1 MRLFPDLWWV
11 RIHCGREGDRPR
23 SAVVV
28 APPRG
33 VYPCPSVLDEFLG
46 SLQLPKPGR
55 HAGGGGFIA
64 LLALRAS
71 LFILPL
77 MRLLCLALL
86 ISIAEGSYLTATQ
99 AADQAPGAG
108 SQKANSLI
116 DSPEAA
122 LRKFRVAPGLKA
134 DFYAAEPDV
143 RNPVAFSINEQGRV
157 FVVESDRRRSSVFDI
172 RGHKDW
178 LEADFSFRTVQDRAD
193 FLKQQVSPTNPAAIK
208 RLTGNGGNG
217 SFADFNKDGV
227 TDWRDLEVQTERI
240 RLLEDTNGDGRADRA
255 SIFAEGFTNRIAG
268 VAAGVLAHGDDV
280 YFACIPD
287 LWKFSKTNSAA
298 ARTPLLSGFGV
309 HIAFGG
315 HDMHGLIM
323 GPDGKL
329 YWSIADRGVDTNLFA
344 RIKNPIP
351 GLTPELLAD
360 SGCVFRANPDGSDFE
375 VIAWG
380 LRNPQELAFDELG
393 NLFTADNNGD
403 GGDKAR
409 WHYVVEGA
417 DFGWRLGWQWHEARA
432 YQPKMGPW
440 NGERLWHLAESN
452 TAAYL
457 LPPLAHIGHG
467 PAGLAYNPGT
477 GLPAK
482 YARHFLMCDF
492 PGDVLMWTNIADG
505 ASFRIGSVQSL
516 VGDLGPTDVAFH
528 PDGGVL
534 VSDWFKTFDKTDMGR
549 LYRIHDPATD
559 ASPAVQEVK
568 RLLAEGMGRRSARE
582 LAKLLDHPDLRVRQQ
597 AQFALAKV
605 ENFGRLSRIASGSGN
620 RLARIHA
627 IFALSQIVESQP
639 RTEFVKELESLV
651 PLLKDPD
658 AEIRAQAARLMGKG
672 RLLAAQAELDALFHD
687 PEPRVQMFAMF
698 AYRDLFMGFGGG
710 GGHRHRLSA
719 LDSLKERVNRLIGSR
734 YFDVSGPSL
743 TWPMTSLKKALS
755 NSKPAEPFVLHAA
768 VSLLSQIGKIS
779 GPIPFR
785 PTVNNFATNAP
796 FSARMAVVQAYRRL
810 EDSSV
815 ASFLS
820 DGDAN
825 IALEAARAI
834 NDVPIIAAMPDLAR
848 LIVSL
853 PPAFTNLSS
862 ETAFFF
868 YRRVLNGNFRLGA
881 PTNAVALAT
890 FAARK
895 DVPEPLRIEALELL
909 ALWPNPP
916 ARDHFMG
923 LYRPLPPR
931 DGKPAEEA
939 LSAVAADLLADGT
952 KEVKLAAF
960 RAADSLNVVSVDLA
974 GLVANAE
981 QPMELRVEALRALA
995 RRKDPRLE
1003 STLASVESDRAEV
1016 IRLEVSK
1023 LRGGGD
1029 VAGLVKLLDNG
1040 SIAERR
1046 SALNRLAAMSGPEVD
1061 VNLVRQLDTLMAGTV
1076 AKELQLDVLEAA
1088 AKRPAL
1094 QAKLADWNARLPK
1107 DDALASFRPALF
1119 GGDAAEG
1126 RKLFIENQQIACF
1139 RCHKINGEGGDVGP
1153 DLTGLGEKKGREYL
1167 LESIVQPN
1175 RQIAA
1180 GYENVLL
1187 TMNNGAEYAGLVKS
1201 ETDAELVLN
1210 SPEDGVMTLK
1220 KVDIKTRLRGL
1231 SAMPE
1236 DLIANLSK
1244 RELRDLIEFLAVT
1257 N

>member
-1 MRLFPDLWWV
+1 M
-11 RIHCGREGDRPR
+11 
-23 SAVVV
+23 
-28 APPRG
+28 
-33 VYPCPSVLDEFLG
+33 
-46 SLQLPKPGR
+46 
-55 HAGGGGFIA
+55 A

-71 LFILPL
+71 LLILPL

-108 SQKANSLI
+108 SQKANSLV

-143 RNPVAFSINEQGRV
+143 RNPVAFSIDEQGRV

-172 RGHKDW
+172 RGYKDW
-178 LEADFSFRTVQDRAD
+178 LEADFSFRTVQERAE
-193 FLKQQVSPTNPAAIK
+193 FLKRQVSPTNPAAIK

-255 SIFAEGFTNRIAG
+255 SIFAEGFTNLIAG

-298 ARTPLLSGFGV
+298 VRTPLLSGFGV

-360 SGCVFRANPDGSDFE
+360 SGCVFRANPDGTDFE

-380 LRNPQELAFDELG
+380 LRNPQELAFDEFG

-409 WHYVVEGA
+409 WHYVVDGA

-482 YARHFLMCDF
+482 FDRHFLMCDF

-505 ASFRIGSVQSL
+505 ASFRIGPVQSL

-534 VSDWFKTFDKTDMGR
+534 VSDWFKTFDKTDKGR
-549 LYRIHDPATD
+549 LYRIHDSATD
-559 ASPAVQEVK
+559 ASPAVRDVK
-568 RLLAEGMGRRSARE
+568 RLLADGMGKRSARE
-582 LAKLLDHPDLRVRQQ
+582 LAKLLEHPDLRVRQQ
-597 AQFALAKV
+597 AQFALAKPD
-605 ENFGRLSRIASGSGN
+605 NFGRLSGIASGSGN

-627 IFALSQIVESQP
+627 IFALSQIVESPP
-639 RTEFVKELESLV
+639 RTEFVKEVEGLL
-651 PLLKDPD
+651 PLLEDED
-658 AEIRAQAARLMGKG
+658 AEVRAQAARLMGVG
-672 RLLAAQAELDALFHD
+672 RLLAAQAALDRLFAD
-687 PEPRVQMFAMF
+687 PDPRVQMFAMF
-698 AYRDLFMGFGGG
+698 AYRDLFSGFGGG
-710 GGHRHRLSA
+710 GGHRHRLLA
-719 LDSLKERVNRLIGSR
+719 LDSIKDRVNRLMGSR
-734 YFDVSGPSL
+734 YFNVSGPSL
-743 TWPMTSLKKALS
+743 RWPTATLTRILS
-755 NSKPAEPFVLHAA
+755 RPKPLEPYVQHAA
-768 VSLLSQIGKIS
+768 IMLLTQIGKTAGVAFTPNINS
-779 GPIPFR
+779 L
-785 PTVNNFATNAP
+785 ATNTSP
-796 FSARMAVVQAYRRL
+796 NARLMLLLAYRRL
-810 EDSSV
+810 NDFSV

-820 DGDAN
+820 DEDPK
-825 IALEAARAI
+825 IALEAARTI
-834 NDVPIIAAMPDLAR
+834 NDVSIESTMPDLAKW
-848 LIVSL
+848 IDGL
-853 PPAFTNLSS
+853 PPAFTSLSS

-868 YRRVLNGNFRLGA
+868 YRRVLNANFRLGA

-981 QPMELRVEALRALA
+981 QPVELRVEALRALA

-1016 IRLEVSK
+1016 MRLEVSK

-1029 VAGLVKLLDNG
+1029 VAGLVKLLESG

-1046 SALNRLAAMSGPEVD
+1046 SALNRLAATSGPEVD
-1061 VNLVRQLDTLMAGTV
+1061 ANLGRQLDTLMAGTV

-1088 AKRPAL
+1088 AKRPGL
-1094 QAKLADWNARLPK
+1094 KTKLSDWNARLPK

-1167 LESIVQPN
+1167 LKSIVQPN

-1220 KVDIKTRLRGL
+1220 KSDIKSRIRGL

-1236 DLIANLSK
+1236 DIIANLSK

>member
-1 MRLFPDLWWV
+1 MEILLRAHRLALLPL
-11 RIHCGREGDRPR
+11 
-23 SAVVV
+23 
-28 APPRG
+28 
-33 VYPCPSVLDEFLG
+33 
-46 SLQLPKPGR
+46 LPK
-55 HAGGGGFIA
+55 
-64 LLALRAS
+64 LEV
-71 LFILPL
+71 
-77 MRLLCLALL
+77 MRLLCLLVLMSGLVVDSWTLL
-86 ISIAEGSYLTATQ
+86 R

-108 SQKANSLI
+108 AQKANSLV
-116 DSPEAA
+116 DTPEAA
-122 LRKFRVAPGLKA
+122 VRKFRVAPGLKA
-134 DFYAAEPDV
+134 DVFATEPDV
-143 RNPVAFSINEQGRV
+143 RNPVAFSIDERGRV
-157 FVVESDRRRSSVFDI
+157 FVAESDRRRSSVFDI

-178 LEADFSFRTVQDRAD
+178 LEADFSFRTVRDRTE

-227 TDWRDLEVQTERI
+227 VDWRDLEVQTERI
-240 RLLEDTNGDGRADRA
+240 RLLEDTNGDGRAGRA
-255 SIFAEGFTNRIAG
+255 SVFAEGFTNIIAG

-287 LWKFSKTNSAA
+287 LWKLSRTNSAA
-298 ARTPLLSGFGV
+298 KRAPLLSGFGV

-329 YWSIADRGVDTNLFA
+329 YWSIADRGIDTNLFA

-360 SGCVFRANPDGSDFE
+360 SGCVFRANPDGTDFE

-380 LRNPQELAFDELG
+380 LRNPQELAFDEFG

-417 DFGWRLGWQWHEARA
+417 DFGWRLGWQWHDARA

-457 LPPLAHIGHG
+457 LPALAHIGHG

-482 YARHFLMCDF
+482 YDRHFLMCDF
-492 PGDVLMWTNIADG
+492 PGDVLMWTNVADG
-505 ASFRIGSVQSL
+505 ASFRIGPVQSL

-534 VSDWFKTFDKTDMGR
+534 VSDWFKTFDKTDKGR

-568 RLLAEGMGRRSARE
+568 RLLADGMARRSARE
-582 LAKLLDHPDLRVRQQ
+582 LAKLLEHPDLRVRQQ
-597 AQFALAKV
+597 AQFALAKPD
-605 ENFGRLSRIASGSGN
+605 NLGRLSGIASESEN

-627 IFALSQIVESQP
+627 IFALAQIVERNP

-658 AEIRAQAARLMGKG
+658 AEIRAQAARLMGTG

-687 PEPRVQMFAMF
+687 PEPRVQMFAML
-698 AYRDLFMGFGGG
+698 AYRDLFSGFGGG

-719 LDSLKERVNRLIGSR
+719 LDSVKDRVNRLIGSR

-743 TWPMTSLKKALS
+743 TWPVASLKKVMA
-755 NSKPAEPFVLHAA
+755 NSKPAEPYVLHAA

-796 FSARMAVVQAYRRL
+796 FSTRMAVVQAYRRL

-820 DGDAN
+820 DADAK

-834 NDVPIIAAMPDLAR
+834 NDVPIVAAMPDLAR
-848 LIVSL
+848 LIDSL

-868 YRRVLNGNFRLGA
+868 YRRVLNANFRLGA
-881 PTNAVALAT
+881 PTNATALAA
-890 FAARK
+890 FAAQK

-909 ALWPNPP
+909 SLWTNPP

-923 LYRPLPPR
+923 LHRPLLPR
-931 DGKPAEEA
+931 DGKPATDA
-939 LSAVAADLLADGT
+939 LSAVLAGLLSDGS
-952 KEVKLAAF
+952 KELKLAAF
-960 RAADSLNVVSVDLA
+960 LSADSLNVGSVDVA
-974 GLVANAE
+974 GLAANAE
-981 QPMELRVEALRALA
+981 QPVELRVEALRALA
-995 RRKDPRLE
+995 RRKDPRLA
-1003 STLASVESDRAEV
+1003 STLASVESDPAEAL
-1016 IRLEVSK
+1016 RLEVSK

-1029 VAGLVKLLDNG
+1029 VAGLVKLLGSG

-1046 SALNRLAAMSGPEVD
+1046 SALNRLAAMNGPEAD
-1061 VNLVRQLDTLMAGTV
+1061 ASLVRQFDALMAGTL
-1076 AKELQLDVLEAA
+1076 AKELQLDVLEVA

-1094 QAKLADWNARLPK
+1094 KAKLADWNARLPK
-1107 DDALASFRPALF
+1107 DDALAPFRPTLF

-1126 RKLFIENQQIACF
+1126 RKLFIENQQIACL

-1153 DLTGLGEKKGREYL
+1153 ELAGLGETKGREYL

-1180 GYENVLL
+1180 GFENVLL
-1187 TMNNGAEYAGLVKS
+1187 TMNNGTEYAGLVKS

-1210 SPEDGVMTLK
+1210 SPEDGVMTLNK
-1220 KVDIKTRLRGL
+1220 ADIKTRLRSL

-1257 N
+1257 K